1 MKLNNIPHVRAD
13 AIDAALANFF
23 AANDLKPIALGK
35 RRLQNLVSWITRNN
49 DYVNSI
55 NEHRRQRGWTN
66 FIDPTS
72 PEDQS
77 IYMEWRTKDDGV
89 WIETKK
95 WTNLAQ
101 LSSLRLSPLS
111 RAAASQAGWFKIRI
125 YNRSGRC
132 TYFLFS
138 L

>member
-13 AIDAALANFF
+13 AIDAAITNFF
-23 AANDLKPIALGK
+23 AANDLKPLALGK
-35 RRLQNLVSWITRNN
+35 RRLNNLVNWLERQNKWIAE
-49 DYVNSI
+49 I
-55 NEHRRQRGWTN
+55 NENRRKNGWAN

-77 IYMEWRTKDDGV
+77 IYLEWRTRDDGV
-89 WIETKK
+89 WVETKK

-101 LSSLRLSPLS
+101 LPDMRLGPLS
-111 RAAASQAGWFKIRI
+111 RAAASQASWFKIRI

-132 TYFLFS
+132 TYFLFNV
-138 L
+138 

>member
-13 AIDAALANFF
+13 AIDAALTNFF
-23 AANDLKPIALGK
+23 AANDLKPIVLGK
-35 RRLQNLVSWITRNN
+35 RRLQNLVGWLEYQNRRIAEINEKRRNN
-49 DYVNSI
+49 
-55 NEHRRQRGWTN
+55 GWAN
-66 FIDPTS
+66 LIEATS

-77 IYMEWRTKDDGV
+77 IYLEWRTKDDDV

-101 LSSLRLSPLS
+101 LPDLRLSPLS